1 MIIPKPTLIRWVER
15 WVNNGNAIVKINKL
29 SVLKITSIK
38 KPGYYNDGGGLWL
51 QISKLGGKSWVFRYT
66 LHKKR
71 REMGLGSVQTVSLAE
86 ARDKTLLCR
95 KAVHEGRDPIEE
107 QKAMKQQA
115 IINKSNNKSFAECA
129 TNYIDAH
136 QSGWKNKKHVKQW
149 QSTLSHYALPII
161 GKLPVLSIDTKRVSE
176 VLEPIWHNKTETA
189 SRLRGRIEA
198 ILDWATVRGYRHG
211 ENPARWK
218 GHLDKIFPAKNK
230 VKKVKHFAAL
240 PYKDL
245 ASFMAMLKKRE
256 GISARALEF
265 SILTATRSCE
275 VRGAT
280 WLEIDL
286 ESKTW
291 TIPAE
296 RMKAGKEHRI
306 PLSDEAI
313 TLIKNISQLSN
324 SKYIFPAPR
333 NGQLSDMSLTG
344 TLRRMNFGHIT
355 QHGFRSTF
363 RDWAGE
369 TTHYSREV
377 IEHALAHQLAD
388 KAEAAYQRGDLLE
401 KRSKLMADWAQ
412 FCKGS

>member
-1 MIIPKPTLIRWVER
+1 M
-15 WVNNGNAIVKINKL
+15 
-29 SVLKITSIK
+29 
-38 KPGYYNDGGGLWL
+38 
-51 QISKLGGKSWVFRYT
+51 
-66 LHKKR
+66 
-71 REMGLGSVQTVSLAE
+71 
-86 ARDKTLLCR
+86 
-95 KAVHEGRDPIEE
+95 
-107 QKAMKQQA
+107 
-115 IINKSNNKSFAECA
+115 
-129 TNYIDAH
+129 
-136 QSGWKNKKHVKQW
+136 
-149 QSTLSHYALPII
+149 
-161 GKLPVLSIDTKRVSE
+161 
-176 VLEPIWHNKTETA
+176 LEPIWHSKTETA

-280 WLEIDL
+280 WQELNL
-286 ESKTW
+286 ESKIW

-313 TLIKNISQLSN
+313 TLIKNLSQLSN
-324 SKYIFPAPR
+324 SEYIFPAPR
-333 NGQLSDMSLTG
+333 NGQLSDMSLTA
-344 TLRRMNFGHIT
+344 TLRRMNFVHIT

-412 FCKGS
+412 FCKNS